1 MKKLLGILVL
11 GLLLCNQPL
20 MSADLDYDKI
30 DFDWFNSE
38 EYKMAVKM
46 NNCRRENHDGSYSTC
61 NPFNAYRHLGNE
73 PVMDMLKRRGFEY
86 GKGMILNY

>member
-1 MKKLLGILVL
+1 
-11 GLLLCNQPL
+11 

-46 NNCRRENHDGSYSTC
+46 NNCKRENHDGSYSTC
-61 NPFNAYRHLGNE
+61 NPFNAYRHLGN
-73 PVMDMLKRRGFEY
+73 
-86 GKGMILNY
+86 

>member
-1 MKKLLGILVL
+1 MVL
-11 GLLLCNQPL
+11 GLLWCNQPL

-46 NNCRRENHDGSYSTC
+46 NNCK
-61 NPFNAYRHLGNE
+61 
-73 PVMDMLKRRGFEY
+73 KR
-86 GKGMILNY
+86 KP